1 MKALLLMLALAPNVA
16 LAQNPWRRPTDAI
29 EVRYADSQPVISY
42 TLRLSATDT
51 TGFEM
56 EMRVRNAPD
65 TFQLAMAAHPEYDDR
80 FWRYLSDLRV
90 DAGAAPGSATRT
102 DSSRWRIVAP
112 GGDATIR
119 WHVGVPDE
127 GATRAGWRP
136 FISPTGAL
144 VGGPHAFLY
153 VIGAELAPA
162 SVALEIPAGWDV
174 ATGLTATV
182 DKARWFAPT
191 AAVLVDSPIL
201 VGHFSSWSF
210 IAGDVPHRIAWWPLP
225 DATPFDSVAFVNA
238 IAGVAREAI
247 ALFGRAPYRDFT
259 YIVQDGAYGG
269 LEHANS
275 ATFGVQSRT
284 LAEGMAEDLADIS
297 HEYFHAWNLVRI
309 RPAERVRGLTPT
321 QGGRSRGL
329 WFSEGMTIFYA
340 DLLARRAHV
349 PVTDSTRALHLEHL
363 LTGYYSSA
371 GDTSISPERAS
382 FAEYGGSPG
391 ALGDLRPSPHTQG
404 EVIGTMLDLMIR
416 ESTSDRRTLDDVMRL
431 MMRRYSADS
440 GFTGRGVERVV
451 ADVCRCNA
459 RSFFDRHVR
468 AGNPVDADRYLRAI
482 GYHARLT
489 RVPARNREG
498 QVAPDMRIYSSQEGP
513 GAPVRMLLTDPGGIW
528 ARAGLHTND
537 QLVSVNGAAIT
548 SSRALRTSVAPLQIG
563 DTARVTVMRGD
574 RRIVAVVPIMGY
586 TRVEA
591 ALEDLP
597 DITPA
602 QRARRARWAAGR

>member
-1 MKALLLMLALAPNVA
+1 MKALLLTLALAPTIA

-42 TLRLSATDT
+42 TLRLSAADT

-80 FWRYLSDLRV
+80 FWRCLSELRV
-90 DAGAAPGSATRT
+90 DAGTATGSATRT

-119 WHVGVPDE
+119 WRVAVPDE

-144 VGGPHAFLY
+144 VGGPHSFLY

-174 ATGLTATV
+174 ATGLTATT
-182 DKARWFAPT
+182 DRMRWFAPT

-284 LAEGMAEDLADIS
+284 LAAGMAEDLAARPHPVGRASTQPDADAGRPVARTLVQRRDDDLLRRPPRAPRS
-297 HEYFHAWNLVRI
+297 CPGDGFHARAASRTPPHGLI
-309 RPAERVRGLTPT
+309 LER
-321 QGGRSRGL
+321 
-329 WFSEGMTIFYA
+329 
-340 DLLARRAHV
+340 RRHE
-349 PVTDSTRALHLEHL
+349 R
-363 LTGYYSSA
+363 LTGA
-371 GDTSISPERAS
+371 RE
-382 FAEYGGSPG
+382 
-391 ALGDLRPSPHTQG
+391 LRR
-404 EVIGTMLDLMIR
+404 VWW
-416 ESTSDRRTLDDVMRL
+416 
-431 MMRRYSADS
+431 A
-440 GFTGRGVERVV
+440 TGR
-451 ADVCRCNA
+451 A
-459 RSFFDRHVR
+459 R
-468 AGNPVDADRYLRAI
+468 
-482 GYHARLT
+482 
-489 RVPARNREG
+489 
-498 QVAPDMRIYSSQEGP
+498 
-513 GAPVRMLLTDPGGIW
+513 
-528 ARAGLHTND
+528 
-537 QLVSVNGAAIT
+537 
-548 SSRALRTSVAPLQIG
+548 
-563 DTARVTVMRGD
+563 
-574 RRIVAVVPIMGY
+574 
-586 TRVEA
+586 
-591 ALEDLP
+591 
-597 DITPA
+597 
-602 QRARRARWAAGR
+602 

>member
-1 MKALLLMLALAPNVA
+1 MRAFLLFLAAVPNIA
-16 LAQNPWRRPTDAI
+16 LAQNPWRRPTDAVA
-29 EVRYADSQPVISY
+29 VRYADSQPVISY
-42 TLRLSATDT
+42 TLRVNAADT

-56 EMRVRNAPD
+56 EMRVRNARD
-65 TFQLAMAAHPEYDDR
+65 TFELAMAAHPEYDDR
-80 FWRYLSDLRV
+80 FWRNLSELRV
-90 DAGAAPGSATRT
+90 DAGTATGSAMRT

-112 GGDATIR
+112 GGNATIR
-119 WHVGVPDE
+119 WRVSVPDE
-127 GATRAGWRP
+127 GPTRAGWRP
-136 FISPTGAL
+136 FISPAGAL
-144 VGGPHAFLY
+144 VGGPHSFLY

-162 SVALEIPAGWDV
+162 NVALDLPAGWDV

-182 DKARWFAPT
+182 DKTRWFAPT
-191 AAVLVDSPIL
+191 ANVLVDSPIL
-201 VGHFSSWSF
+201 VGRFSSWSF

-225 DATPFDSVAFVNA
+225 NATPFDTLAFVNA
-238 IAGVAREAI
+238 IAGVAREAV

-340 DLLARRAHV
+340 DLLARRARV

-363 LTGYYSSA
+363 LTRYYSSA
-371 GDTSISPERAS
+371 GDTSIAPERTS
-382 FAEYGGSPG
+382 FAEYGGTPG
-391 ALGDLRPSPHTQG
+391 MLGDVRPSPHTQG

-416 ESTSDRRTLDDVMRL
+416 ESTGDRRSLDDVMRL
-431 MMRRYSADS
+431 MMRRFSGDS
-440 GFTGRGVERVV
+440 GFTGAGVERVV
-451 ADVCRCNA
+451 ADVCGCSV

-468 AGNPVDADRYLRAI
+468 GGTRIDANRYLRAL
-482 GYHARLT
+482 GYRARLT
-489 RVPARNREG
+489 PVPVRNSEG
-498 QVAPDMRIYSSQEGP
+498 RLAPDMRIYSWQDSPEDSL
-513 GAPVRMLLTDPGGIW
+513 RLLLTDPGGIW
-528 ARAGLHTND
+528 VRAGLHTND
-537 QLVSVNGAAIT
+537 RLLSVNGVAIAT
-548 SSRALRTSVAPLQIG
+548 SRALRNVVAPLQTG
-563 DTARVTVMRGD
+563 DTARVTVMRAG
-574 RRIVAVVPIMGY
+574 RRIVAVVPIAGY

-591 ALEDLP
+591 TLEDLP
-597 DITPA
+597 GITPA
-602 QRARRARWAAGR
+602 QRARRARWEQGR

>member
-1 MKALLLMLALAPNVA
+1 MLFLPLAPAVV
-16 LAQNPWRRPTDAI
+16 LAQNPWRRPADAVEI
-29 EVRYADSQPVISY
+29 RYADSQPVIAY
-42 TLRLSATDT
+42 TLRLNAADT

-80 FWRYLSDLRV
+80 FWRNLSALRV
-90 DAGAAPGSATRT
+90 AAGTAPGSATRT

-119 WHVGVPDE
+119 WRVDVPDE
-127 GATRAGWRP
+127 GSSRAGWRP

-144 VGGPHAFLY
+144 VGGPHSFLY

-162 SVALEIPAGWDV
+162 SIALELPAGWDV

-182 DKARWFAPT
+182 DKTRWFAPT
-191 AAVLVDSPIL
+191 ANVLVDSPIL
-201 VGHFSSWSF
+201 VGRFSSWSF
-210 IAGDVPHRIAWWPLP
+210 IAGDVPHRIAWWPSP
-225 DATPFDSVAFVNA
+225 GATPFDSVAFVNA

-284 LAEGMAEDLADIS
+284 LAEGMAEDLADIG
-297 HEYFHAWNLVRI
+297 HEYFHTWNLVRI
-309 RPAERVRGLTPT
+309 RPAERAGIVTPT
-321 QGGRSRGL
+321 QTGQSRGL
-329 WFSEGMTIFYA
+329 WFSEGMTILYA

-363 LTGYYSSA
+363 LTRYYSSA
-371 GDTSISPERAS
+371 GDTSVAPERTS
-382 FAEYGGSPG
+382 VAEYGGSPG
-391 ALGDLRPSPHTQG
+391 MLGDVRPSPHTQG
-404 EVIGTMLDLMIR
+404 EVLGTMLDLMIR
-416 ESTSDRRTLDDVMRL
+416 ERTGDRRTLDDVMRL
-431 MMRRYSADS
+431 MMRRFSGDS

-451 ADVCRCNA
+451 ADVCGCSA
-459 RSFFDRHVR
+459 RSFFGSHVR
-468 AGNPVDADRYLRAI
+468 GGNRVDADRYLRAI
-482 GYHARLT
+482 GYRARLT

-498 QVAPDMRIYSSQEGP
+498 QVAPDMRIYSWQESP
-513 GAPVRMLLTDPGGIW
+513 ADSLRLLLTDPNGIW
-528 ARAGLHTND
+528 VRAGLHTND
-537 QLVSVNGAAIT
+537 RLLSVNGVAVT
-548 SSRALRTSVAPLQIG
+548 SPRALRNAVAPLQIG
-563 DTARVTVMRGD
+563 DTARVTVMRGE
-574 RRIVAVVPIMGY
+574 RRIDAVVPITGY

-591 ALEDLP
+591 VLEDLP
-597 DITPA
+597 GITPG
-602 QRARRARWAAGR
+602 QRARRERWAAGR